1 MVALPTP
8 QDGVEPLTLLD
19 SIRAQ
24 RGLSKQA
31 AMRVT
36 MQVAA
41 SLVPGLHGAIVGLF
55 SKADQAP
62 AAQPEV
68 VHAQV
73 EAGGKDHCNLTL
85 ELARPVD
92 LHQHALA
99 LTGPEGTTVPRVLT
113 WSEVT
118 APEVSPVQLDATR
131 AISPGSLDCPPQVLA
146 ELGAAK
152 RVLVVGHVPPDGDCV
167 GSAAGL
173 GRLLA
178 KLGKEVDVCVD
189 APLPG
194 WMRNQLEAGE
204 VKRYDRLADQEY
216 DLVVMVDVGQADRIG
231 GARQA
236 VEKAPAVVIID
247 HHQVDPTSQELGMAP
262 GARLARWIEPQDA
275 AAVLVAGVAEKMG
288 ADLEPRDW
296 PEVMAP
302 LLTGVLTDTRE
313 FTNPGLRPE
322 TRSYFKHMLEVRGDG
337 DLESAQA
344 RLVADPSPSMA
355 GVLAAPAVMAD
366 EMLAPEAAPLR
377 DRLAEL
383 GSQGYR
389 EELGPRLSLLMVPD
403 QAMTLAED
411 SGRLIDARVNR
422 IDLNDVLYAR
432 LDTVAKESDLSVMLL
447 EQPQGIMLSIRSR
460 EPDGARLL
468 AAHFGGGGKS
478 HMGGAMVADTLDNV
492 AERLRR
498 LV

>member
-1 MVALPTP
+1 
-8 QDGVEPLTLLD
+8 
-19 SIRAQ
+19 
-24 RGLSKQA
+24 
-31 AMRVT
+31 MRVT
-36 MQVAA
+36 MQVAT
-41 SLVPGLHGAIVGLF
+41 SLVPGLHGAVVGLV
-55 SKADQAP
+55 SKADQLP
-62 AAQPEV
+62 AARPEV

-73 EAGGKDHCNLTL
+73 ECGGGEHSKLTL

-92 LHQHALA
+92 LHQHSLA
-99 LTGPEGTTVPRVLT
+99 LTGPEGTTVPTLLT

-118 APEVSPVQLDATR
+118 TAEPAPVKLDATQPV
-131 AISPGSLDCPPQVLA
+131 SPSRLDCPPQVLA
-146 ELGAAK
+146 ELAAAK

-167 GSAAGL
+167 GSAAGM

-194 WMRNQLEAGE
+194 WMRNQLGAGE
-204 VKRYDRLADQEY
+204 VKRYDQLADQDY

-236 VEKAPAVVIID
+236 VEKAPAVVIVD
-247 HHQVDPTSQELGMAP
+247 HHQVDPTSQDLGMVQ
-262 GARLARWIEPQDA
+262 GARLAKWINPQDA
-275 AAVLVAGVAEKMG
+275 AAVLVAGVAERMG
-288 ADLEPRDW
+288 GDLGRQDW
-296 PEVMAP
+296 QEVINP

-322 TRSYFKHMLEVRGDG
+322 TLGYFKHMLEVRGDG
-337 DLESAQA
+337 ELESARA
-344 RLVADPSPSMA
+344 RLVADPSASMA
-355 GVLAAPAVMAD
+355 GVLVAPAVMAD

-377 DRLAEL
+377 ERLAEM

-403 QAMTLAED
+403 QAMALAED
-411 SGRLIDARVNR
+411 SGRLTDARVNR
-422 IDLNDVLYAR
+422 IDLNDVLYSR
-432 LDTVAKESDLSVMLL
+432 LDSVAKESDLAVMLL

-460 EPDGARLL
+460 APDGARNL

-478 HMGGAMVADTLDNV
+478 HMGGALVADTLDNV
-492 AERLRR
+492 AERLRQLGQHPANSSPDR
-498 LV
+498 P